1 MSKFENEMKASTHA
15 SYDLDGMR
23 KKKTVNFYIDETW
36 RSYTLVLLASAFF
49 NQNSATFVISKKKG
63 IGSILMHNF

>member
-23 KKKTVNFYIDETW
+23 KKKTVNF
-36 RSYTLVLLASAFF
+36 
-49 NQNSATFVISKKKG
+49 
-63 IGSILMHNF
+63 